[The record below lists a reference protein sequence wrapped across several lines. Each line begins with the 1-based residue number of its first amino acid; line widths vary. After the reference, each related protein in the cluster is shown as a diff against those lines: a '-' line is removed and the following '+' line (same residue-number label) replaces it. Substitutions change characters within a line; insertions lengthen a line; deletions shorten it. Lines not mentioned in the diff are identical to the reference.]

1 MQSSI
6 ETLSG
11 TTASKKEL
19 NQFEQR
25 LEGLAAGVLSIFRC
39 ASRTS
44 PLTQAMTQAKPP
56 QLAQDVVDVNRNIS
70 SLNGKLEKL
79 RSKMAFF
86 AE

>member
-1 MQSSI
+1 VRFTDISPNAGYDSS
-6 ETLSG
+6 E
-11 TTASKKEL
+11 A
-19 NQFEQR
+19 
-25 LEGLAAGVLSIFRC
+25 
-39 ASRTS
+39 
-44 PLTQAMTQAKPP
+44 P